1 MTQLYDEYEQGELF
15 IEIAEGYVPECEV
28 LEELT
33 DIMAPYNY
41 LVKEQAIPK
50 ESTFTVDE
58 FRQELLYNLF
68 NEYWGQWNDH
78 VSDHVVWCKGDA
90 WDIQR

>member
-1 MTQLYDEYEQGELF
+1 MYIHDIYNTTLTNNNEVKK
-15 IEIAEGYVPECEV
+15 GYVPECEV

-33 DIMAPYNY
+33 DVMAPYNY

-68 NEYWGQWNDH
+68 NEYWGKWN
-78 VSDHVVWCKGDA
+78 A
-90 WDIQR
+90 